1 LLPFSI
7 GAAFALTMFAV
18 IAFAV
23 KHV

>member
-18 IAFAV
+18 IACAV